1 MQRWVADA
9 LDGQG
14 GGHILKMRR
23 NKPSSEWAYDRLA
36 AVPCWADASMA
47 SWNAVNSRPN
57 VTGPREPGS
66 TRRSTVVCGCARVL
80 RALGLDGSL
89 VQNSPEA

>member
-23 NKPSSEWAYDRLA
+23 NKPSLEWA
-36 AVPCWADASMA
+36 
-47 SWNAVNSRPN
+47 
-57 VTGPREPGS
+57 
-66 TRRSTVVCGCARVL
+66 
-80 RALGLDGSL
+80 
-89 VQNSPEA
+89 